1 MQNSQLFSNDRKR
14 IEAEAWSGVT
24 DFDSPLSRFSDIYI
38 KECDDFL
45 LKTSIHEYNLHNKRI
60 VNVGGGHG
68 MEAEFLIRNGAK
80 DVTIVDIAIEQLR
93 SARVRKEKHQLDG
106 LDVILGDAEEL
117 PFKNKVFDLGYIYEA
132 LHHFTDHKSGI
143 SEICRVS
150 KEVIFVDIM
159 NALITRS
166 LNYLGLF
173 RKEWCGIEPNRLNEK
188 EVRNILDD
196 QKMKVKITYYFI
208 PSYYGNNILILHCV
222 KLFTKV
228 INFAIGRSKRIAPLL
243 GNIAIIEGKPN
254 YDNNDS
260 GI

>member
-1 MQNSQLFSNDRKR
+1 MPPNERKR
-14 IEAEAWSGVT
+14 IEAEAWQGVSN
-24 DFDSPLSRFSDIYI
+24 FDSQPSCLSDIYRI
-38 KECDDFL
+38 ECDNFL
-45 LKTSIHEYNLHNKRI
+45 LNASMPQFDLHDKNI
-60 VNVGGGHG
+60 INVGGGHG
-68 MEAEFLIRNGAK
+68 NEAEFLIRNGTK
-80 DVTIVDIAIEQLR
+80 NVVIVDIAIGQLK
-93 SARVRKEKHQLDG
+93 SARLRKEKHKLDG
-106 LDVILGDAEEL
+106 LDTILGDAERL
-117 PFKNKVFDLGYIYEA
+117 PFKNKVFDMGYIYEA
-132 LHHFTDHKSGI
+132 LHHFPDHKASI

-166 LNYLGLF
+166 LNHFGLF

-188 EVRNILDD
+188 VVRNILDD
-196 QKMKVKITYYFI
+196 QKMKVKIAYYFI
-208 PSYYGNNILILHCV
+208 PSYYGNNILILHWV

-243 GNIAIIEGKPN
+243 GNMAIIEGKPN